1 MLYSYV
7 EATVHKSCDVCL
19 WCDATVVRQAVRNLQ
34 LSAETTESLEASWEM
49 NDPYVENYRISYF
62 GDNHKEET
70 VSSFL
75 LITLVSVYT
84 PKSLHKDACYIT
96 LLEQVQKSVLGHLL
110 YLKKVIT
117 L

>member
-1 MLYSYV
+1 M
-7 EATVHKSCDVCL
+7 
-19 WCDATVVRQAVRNLQ
+19 RQAVRNLQ

-70 VSSFL
+70 VSSVL
-75 LITLVSVYT
+75 LITLVPVYT

-96 LLEQVQKSVLGHLL
+96 HLEQVQMSVLGHLL